1 MTKIIET
8 ENLTKIYTRGAE
20 KIYALDNATFTVNKG
35 EIVSVTGPSGSGKT
49 TLVNVLGCLDNPT
62 GGSLKIEGR
71 QIFSGNTNLSEAEL
85 TRLRRS
91 IFGYVFQKFFL
102 IPTLTVR
109 ENILLPS
116 VFQTELKTD
125 ENNLNRIM
133 ENLDIAKRRDHL
145 PSQLSGGEMQR
156 VAVAR
161 ALINNPSVLIADEP
175 TGNLDSKRS
184 DEIIDLLANLN
195 KNHGITIILV
205 THNPQLAQIGNSF
218 IELSDGKIKGG

>member
-1 MTKIIET
+1 MSKIIEA
-8 ENLTKIYTRGAE
+8 ENLTKIYERGAE
-20 KIYALDNATFTVNKG
+20 KIYALNNAAFSINKG

-62 GGSLKIEGR
+62 KGSLKIEGR
-71 QIFSGNTNLSEAEL
+71 QIFDGNINLSEAEL
-85 TRLRRS
+85 TRIRRN

-102 IPTLTVR
+102 IPTLTVK

-116 VFQTELKTD
+116 VFQPELKTED
-125 ENNLNRIM
+125 KNLKRIM
-133 ENLDIAKRRDHL
+133 ESLGIEKRKDHL
-145 PSQLSGGEMQR
+145 PGQLSGGEMQR
-156 VAVAR
+156 VALAR

-184 DEIIDLLANLN
+184 DEIKDLLVNLN
-195 KNHGITIILV
+195 KNRGITIILV

-218 IELSDGKIKGG
+218 IELRDGKVI